1 MLTIVRN
8 LWDSAVFR
16 GLVMLFALGFAPFV
30 LLSLAVSAL
39 SK

>member
-1 MLTIVRN
+1 MLTLIRD

-16 GLVMLFALGFAPFV
+16 GIVLLCALGFAPFV